1 MDQNA
6 LIQLLFGG
14 GMGGGAGGGMGQPQ
28 GGGNGQDIWQQLLM
42 RLFAQRLG
50 RQNAGPSPAMGN
62 PLASN
67 ILGRPQ
73 PQPQAQPQPS
83 NPMPGPGGVAPGL
96 TRQPFHPFAG
106 LFGNAN

>member
-14 GMGGGAGGGMGQPQ
+14 GAGGGMGQQQP
-28 GGGNGQDIWQQLLM
+28 GGNGQDIWQQLLM
-42 RLFAQRLG
+42 RLFAQHFG
-50 RQNAGPSPAMGN
+50 QQGAKPSPAMGN

-67 ILGRPQ
+67 ILGRAQ
-73 PQPQAQPQPS
+73 PQPQVQPKPS
-83 NPMPGPGGVAPGL
+83 NPMPGPGGAAPGL
-96 TRQPFHPFAG
+96 TSQSFHPFAG

>member
-14 GMGGGAGGGMGQPQ
+14 GAGGGMGQPQ
-28 GGGNGQDIWQQLLM
+28 GSGNGQDIWQQLLM

-73 PQPQAQPQPS
+73 PQAQPS
-83 NPMPGPGGVAPGL
+83 STMPGPGGVTPGL
-96 TRQPFHPFAG
+96 TRRPLHPFAG